1 MLSDFPDAL
10 LQNWLLQKNFKVT
23 GYTHMN
29 IVYLN
34 CIFVQQSSLRSL
46 DNGMNSS
53 YVGLML
59 AFCGG

>member
-1 MLSDFPDAL
+1 MSIQIRAFKGIQNDKNKKIRMLSDFPDAL

-34 CIFVQQSSLRSL
+34 CIFV
-46 DNGMNSS
+46 
-53 YVGLML
+53 
-59 AFCGG
+59 